1 MVTARVSLIITVYN
15 RERYLPATI
24 ESVLSQTDPDFE
36 LLIWDDGSSDN
47 SVAIAQHYANQ
58 DSRIQVVAAPHQGR
72 APALKA
78 AVAATTGTYL
88 GFVDS
93 DDLLAETALQDTVA
107 ILDQKPHIGLVYTD
121 YVVMDANGV
130 VREYGPLCQTPYSK
144 ERILLEFMV
153 FHFRLLR
160 RSVYDQVGGIDTQ
173 FTCAQDYDLCL
184 KLSEITDI
192 FHLPKPLYY
201 YRYHKQSISGE
212 QRIQQILLSQKA
224 VQDAFQR
231 RGMAHDYELDFYLF
245 MRTSL
250 VRKPQ
255 QTAGHLLET
264 PKASIASHSTP
275 EVSIILP
282 TYNRKVLL
290 DRALQSI
297 FSQTYTDYEIVVIDD
312 ASTDG
317 TVGWLQTAYPQITVI
332 ALDHNQGAAAARNV
346 GIRAAQ
352 GNIIAFLD
360 SDDQWHNQYLEKQVQ
375 SLADH
380 PKAVL
385 SYTQSYSTLEGSD
398 IVRPIKHQPID
409 HHDLVISMLLGNF
422 IDSLSQVVIPRWAL
436 HKVGPFNTRLQVCH
450 DRELYLRLLAIGTPT
465 CVSIPLVTKFWQTH
479 SLVTR
484 NHCQTWLADGL
495 LLLDIFYSRP
505 ENRSYL
511 PLRALAERLFRER
524 VAQGQGFFANLS
536 SQQHALAEVRNN
548 SAPVAIEIKTT

>member
-1 MVTARVSLIITVYN
+1 MVPARVSLIITVYN

-24 ESVLSQTDPDFE
+24 ESILSQTYSDFE
-36 LLIWDDGSSDN
+36 LLIWDDGSIDN
-47 SVAIAQHYANQ
+47 SVAIAQHYAEQ
-58 DSRIQVVAAPHQGR
+58 DSRIRVVAAPHQGR

-93 DDLLAETALQDTVA
+93 DDLLAETAIQDTVA

-130 VREYGPLCQTPYSK
+130 VREYGPRCQTPYSK
-144 ERILLEFMV
+144 EQLLLEFMV
-153 FHFRLLR
+153 FHFRLLH
-160 RSVYDQVGGIDTQ
+160 RSIYDQVGGIDVH
-173 FTCAQDYDLCL
+173 FMCGQDYDLCL
-184 KLSEITDI
+184 KISEITEI

-201 YRYHKQSISGE
+201 YRAHKQSLTGE
-212 QRIQQILLSQKA
+212 QRIQQILLSKKA
-224 VQDAFQR
+224 VEDAFQR
-231 RGMAHDYELDFYLF
+231 RGMANDYELDFYVF

-250 VRKPQ
+250 VRKPAQ
-255 QTAGHLLET
+255 DT
-264 PKASIASHSTP
+264 SHAP
-275 EVSIILP
+275 EMRAADSAAQAHPQVSIILP
-282 TYNRKVLL
+282 TYNRKLLL
-290 DRALQSI
+290 DLALQSI
-297 FSQTYTDYEIVVIDD
+297 FGQTYTDYEIVVIDD

-317 TVGWLQTAYPQITVI
+317 TVDWLQTTYPQLKVI
-332 ALDHNQGAAAARNV
+332 ALNHNQGAAVARNV

-360 SDDQWHNQYLEKQVQ
+360 SDDQWHGQYLEKQVQ

-380 PKAVL
+380 PKAML
-385 SYTQSYSTLEGSD
+385 SYTQSYSTIEGRAG
-398 IVRPIKHQPID
+398 VQPVERQPLD

-422 IDSLSQVVIPRWAL
+422 IDSLSQVVIPRWAW
-436 HKVGPFNTRLQVCH
+436 HKVGQFDERLQVCH
-450 DRELYLRLLAIGTPT
+450 DRELYLRLLALGTLT
-465 CVSIPLVTKFWQTH
+465 CVNIPLVTKFWQTH

-495 LLLDIFYSRP
+495 LLLDIFYGRP

-511 PLRALAERLFRER
+511 PLRSLAERLFRER

-536 SQQHALAEVRNN
+536 PQQHSLAAVRDNG
-548 SAPVAIEIKTT
+548 APVAIRTK